1 MRFKDGKISVGP
13 VYATR
18 VTFMGMEWTLP
29 YRGRFG
35 CQIQATLRA
44 IINHPESITLYA
56 AMDLHG
62 NARNYS
68 SRYAASFARFAEA
81 NADKLES
88 GNVGPKGGFGY
99 KLREPATVTPPQ
111 EYQSS
116 FLDAIEREC
125 ARDARDIRE
134 AADYRLRY

>member
-1 MRFKDGKISVGP
+1 VRKAEDEKGEHMTK
-13 VYATR
+13 
-18 VTFMGMEWTLP
+18 VTFAGSEWALP

-44 IINHPESITLYA
+44 IINHPEGISLYA

-68 SRYAASFARFAEA
+68 NRYAAAFTRFAEA
-81 NADKLES
+81 NTDKLVA
-88 GNVGPKGGFGY
+88 GAVGPKGGWGF
-99 KLREPATVTPPQ
+99 KLREPEVATPPQ

-116 FLDAIEREC
+116 FLDAMEREC
-125 ARDARDIRE
+125 MSDARDIRE
-134 AADYRLRY
+134 ATDYRLRF

>member
-1 MRFKDGKISVGP
+1 MTKVN
-13 VYATR
+13 
-18 VTFMGMEWTLP
+18 FMGSEWTLP

-44 IINHPESITLYA
+44 IINHPEGIALYA

-62 NARNYS
+62 KARQYS
-68 SRYAASFARFAEA
+68 SRYATSFARFAEA
-81 NADKLES
+81 NADKMES
-88 GNVGPKGGFGY
+88 GKVGPKGGWGF
-99 KLREPATVTPPQ
+99 KLREPEVATPPQ

-116 FLDAIEREC
+116 FLDAMEREC

-134 AADYRLRY
+134 ATDYRLRF

>member
-1 MRFKDGKISVGP
+1 MTK
-13 VYATR
+13 
-18 VTFMGMEWTLP
+18 VTFAGNDWTLP

-44 IINHPESITLYA
+44 IINHPEGIALYA

-62 NARNYS
+62 NACDYS

-81 NADKLES
+81 NSDKLES
-88 GNVGPKGGFGY
+88 GNVGPRGGFGY
-99 KLREPATVTPPQ
+99 KLREPAAVTPPQ

-116 FLDAIEREC
+116 FLDAMEREC
-125 ARDARDIRE
+125 MSDARDIREARE
-134 AADYRLRY
+134 AADYRLRF

>member
-1 MRFKDGKISVGP
+1 MTK
-13 VYATR
+13 
-18 VTFMGMEWTLP
+18 VTFAGSEWTLP

-44 IINHPESITLYA
+44 IINHPEGIALYA

-62 NARNYS
+62 KAINYYG
-68 SRYAASFARFAEA
+68 RYVSAFARFAEA
-81 NADKLES
+81 NSDKLES
-88 GNVGPKGGFGY
+88 GSVGPKGGFGY
-99 KLREPATVTPPQ
+99 KLREPVAATPPQ

-116 FLDAIEREC
+116 FLDAMEREC

-134 AADYRLRY
+134 AADYRLRF

>member
-1 MRFKDGKISVGP
+1 MRVGP

-18 VTFMGMEWTLP
+18 VNFMGNDWTLP

-44 IINHPESITLYA
+44 IINHPEGIALYA

-68 SRYAASFARFAEA
+68 SRYAASFVRFAEA
-81 NADKLES
+81 NVDKLES
-88 GNVGPKGGFGY
+88 GKVGPKGSFGF
-99 KLREPATVTPPQ
+99 KLREPVVVTPPQ
-111 EYQSS
+111 EEHSS
-116 FLDAIEREC
+116 FLDAMEHEC
-125 ARDARDIRE
+125 MSDARDIRE
-134 AADYRLRY
+134 AADYRLRF